1 MLDTYSGLEIW
12 QRDVPKNPRRAT
24 VLGIAVLFLGM
35 LGFVVWASL
44 APLNG
49 AVVAVGSF
57 VATGQNKQVQHLEG
71 GIVRDLLANEGDL
84 VEAGQVL
91 VRLDE
96 TPARASL
103 RRLVLKKYRT
113 IAMQA
118 RLDAQIQGRD
128 AISMPPELAPA
139 VDEPEVQSIFDR
151 QRMELKA
158 HHEEQTN
165 EEEVLRKEIA
175 GLKESIGGYE
185 AQLNGV
191 EQRLALFTEELEAK
205 KSLLDRQLTRKT
217 DVFALQ
223 RAEAGVSGERGELI
237 ARIADAKERIA
248 RAEQQIAQV
257 RSAAMQKAVQ
267 ELREADTQRD
277 DVVEQIRAE
286 EDVLRRLDVR
296 APVRGIVVKLNHHA
310 TGAVVAPGSV
320 ILELL
325 PVNDE
330 LIIEARVKP
339 NDITHVK
346 EGQDALIRLTALNQR
361 MTPVIDGRVV
371 YVSAD
376 TVSEQE
382 TSQSLG
388 AQPVR
393 ANSYIV
399 RVALDQQDARR
410 KIENFRPTPGMP
422 ADVYIETGQRTLLEY
437 LLRPLLDSLSRGFRE
452 P

>member
-1 MLDTYSGLEIW
+1 MLDTYPGLEMW
-12 QRDVPKNPRRAT
+12 QRDVPKSPRRAM
-24 VLGIAVLFLGM
+24 VLGIAVLFLGV
-35 LGFVVWASL
+35 LLFVVWASL

-71 GIVRDLLANEGDL
+71 GIIRDLLVNEGDL
-84 VEAGQVL
+84 VEAGQAL

-96 TPARASL
+96 TPARSSL

-118 RLDAQIQGRD
+118 RLDAQIEKKD
-128 AISMPPELAPA
+128 AIAVPKELATA
-139 VDEPEVQSIFDR
+139 VDEPEVQGIFDR

-158 HHEEQTN
+158 HREEQSN

-175 GLKESIGGYE
+175 GLKESIGGYG
-185 AQLNGV
+185 AQLKGV
-191 EQRLALFTEELEAK
+191 EERLALFTEELNAK
-205 KSLLDRQLTRKT
+205 KSLLERQLTRKT

-257 RSAAMQKAVQ
+257 RSAAMQKAVE
-267 ELREADTQRD
+267 ELREAETQRD
-277 DVVEQIRAE
+277 DVLEQIRAQ

-310 TGAVVAPGSV
+310 TGAVVAPGSI

-325 PVNDE
+325 PVNDQ

-346 EGQDALIRLTALNQR
+346 EGQDALVRLTALNQR

-376 TVSEQE
+376 TVSEQA
-382 TSQSLG
+382 TPQSLG
-388 AQPVR
+388 AQPAR
-393 ANSYIV
+393 ANSFIV
-399 RVALDQQDARR
+399 RVALDQRDARR
-410 KIENFRPTPGMP
+410 KVENFRPTPGMP

>member
-1 MLDTYSGLEIW
+1 MLDTYPGLEMW
-12 QRDVPKNPRRAT
+12 QRDVPKSPRRAT
-24 VLGIAVLFLGM
+24 VLGIAVLFLGV
-35 LGFVVWASL
+35 LLFVVWASL

-71 GIVRDLLANEGDL
+71 GIIRDLLVNEGDL
-84 VEAGQVL
+84 VEAGQTL

-96 TPARASL
+96 TPARSSL

-118 RLDAQIQGRD
+118 RLDAQIEKKD
-128 AISMPPELAPA
+128 AIAVPQELATA
-139 VDEPEVQSIFDR
+139 VDEPEVQGIFDR

-158 HHEEQTN
+158 HREEQSN

-175 GLKESIGGYE
+175 GLKESIGGYG
-185 AQLNGV
+185 AQLKGV
-191 EQRLALFTEELEAK
+191 EERLALFTEELNAK

-257 RSAAMQKAVQ
+257 RSAAMQKAVE
-267 ELREADTQRD
+267 ELREAETQRD
-277 DVVEQIRAE
+277 DVLEQIRAQ

-310 TGAVVAPGSV
+310 AGAVVAPGSI

-346 EGQDALIRLTALNQR
+346 EGQDALVRLTALNQR

-376 TVSEQE
+376 TVSEQA
-382 TSQSLG
+382 TPQSLG
-388 AQPVR
+388 AQPAR
-393 ANSYIV
+393 ANSFIV
-399 RVALDQQDARR
+399 RVTLDQQDARR
-410 KIENFRPTPGMP
+410 KVENFRPTPGMP
-422 ADVYIETGQRTLLEY
+422 ADIYIETGQRTLLEY